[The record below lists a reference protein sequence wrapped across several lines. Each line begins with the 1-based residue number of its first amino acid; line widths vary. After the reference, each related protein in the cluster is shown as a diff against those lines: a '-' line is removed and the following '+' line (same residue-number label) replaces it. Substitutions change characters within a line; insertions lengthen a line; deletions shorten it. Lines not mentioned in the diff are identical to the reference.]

1 MTELLTTFCRG
12 HEVQLLWQPELEAI
26 PDRIAEG
33 FVPIEMAEGTV
44 SYVDFRCLDHHNDY
58 SYLPSACVT
67 ALAFYGSLGED
78 GPARLMV
85 NHTDAD
91 SVLTGVTLMG
101 LLPRELLEELNPEV
115 GLLDTDPLNADAQ
128 GLRYGD
134 AIRLWKAGMA
144 SVRQSGW
151 SWLYGMQ
158 LYLDLF
164 DHFAYYKKRVEQL
177 NDRER
182 ARRERALEEY
192 ARAVTGPSGKT
203 LLVAPSTVRGHDVHF
218 FRQEAFSPR
227 SLEGW
232 RHWCVISHVQKA
244 GNVMLAC
251 PNTAVAERAFGP
263 GGLKNVFPRL
273 PRVEGKE
280 WGGRE
285 SVGGSPRGV
294 VFPAELLPLV
304 LKTIEESLLSNK
316 EGA

>member
-1 MTELLTTFCRG
+1 MRELLTTFCRG
-12 HEVQLLWQPELEAI
+12 REVQLLWQPETEAI
-26 PDRIAEG
+26 PEYIEKG
-33 FVPIEMAEGTV
+33 FVPIEMAEGTE
-44 SYVDFRCLDHHNDY
+44 SFVDFRCLDHHNGY
-58 SYLPSACVT
+58 SHLPSACVT

-78 GPARLMV
+78 APARLMV

-101 LLPRELLEELNPEV
+101 LLSRELLEVLNPEV
-115 GLLDTDPLNADAQ
+115 GLLDTDPLGTNS
-128 GLRYGD
+128 GNLLYGD

-164 DHFAYYKKRVEQL
+164 SNFAYYEKMVEQL
-177 NDRER
+177 NNWDM
-182 ARRERALEEY
+182 ARREQALEDY
-192 ARAVTGPSGKT
+192 ARAITSPSGKV
-203 LLVAPSTVRGHDVHF
+203 LLVARSTVKGHDVHF
-218 FRQEAFSPR
+218 FRQEAFPST

-232 RHWCVISHVQKA
+232 RHWCVISHVQRS

-251 PNTAVAERAFGP
+251 PNKEVAEQAFGA

-273 PRVEGKE
+273 PSLEGKC

-285 SVGGSPRGV
+285 AVGGSPRGV
-294 VFPAELLPLV
+294 VFPADLLDSVLTTIEKSLLPDG
-304 LKTIEESLLSNK
+304 
-316 EGA
+316 EGI